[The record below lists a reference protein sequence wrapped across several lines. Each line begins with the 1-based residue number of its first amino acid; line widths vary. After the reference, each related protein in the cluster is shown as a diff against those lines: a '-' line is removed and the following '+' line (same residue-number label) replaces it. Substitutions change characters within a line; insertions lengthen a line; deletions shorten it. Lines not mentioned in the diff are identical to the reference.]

1 MALAFHSVNI
11 SKKAEK
17 PIALSDNS
25 HVISAVNS
33 NRGGSYIAVNKA
45 AASLSLLSSSILLS
59 SAQAIVGIMQI
70 FVKTLT
76 GKTITLDVESS
87 DSIDQVVKQQIED
100 KEGIPSDQQRLI
112 FGGKQ
117 LEDGFALSYY
127 NIEKEA
133 TLHLVL
139 CLCGGAKKRKKKTY
153 TKPKKAKHHHKT
165 VKLAVLKFYQVS
177 LLEQIQR

>member
-1 MALAFHSVNI
+1 
-11 SKKAEK
+11 
-17 PIALSDNS
+17 
-25 HVISAVNS
+25 
-33 NRGGSYIAVNKA
+33 
-45 AASLSLLSSSILLS
+45 
-59 SAQAIVGIMQI
+59 MQI

-87 DSIDQVVKQQIED
+87 DSIDFVVKQQIED
-100 KEGIPSDQQRLI
+100 KEGIPASQQRLI

-117 LEDGFALSYY
+117 LEDGRSLCDYS
-127 NIEKEA
+127 IEKEA

-165 VKLAVLKFYQVS
+165 TKLAILKFYQVK
-177 LLEQIQR
+177 LELTADVNI

>member
-1 MALAFHSVNI
+1 
-11 SKKAEK
+11 
-17 PIALSDNS
+17 
-25 HVISAVNS
+25 
-33 NRGGSYIAVNKA
+33 
-45 AASLSLLSSSILLS
+45 
-59 SAQAIVGIMQI
+59 MQI

-87 DSIDQVVKQQIED
+87 DSDIVVRQQIED
-100 KEGIPSDQQRLI
+100 KDGIPSSQQRLI

-117 LEDGFALSYY
+117 LQDGLALSYY

-139 CLCGGAKKRKKKTY
+139 CLDGGAKKRKKKTY

-165 VKLAVLKFYQVS
+165 TKLAVLKFYQVS
-177 LLEQIQR
+177 EETRNNLFRTQSIGSMHHLKSTIDKR

>member
-1 MALAFHSVNI
+1 
-11 SKKAEK
+11 
-17 PIALSDNS
+17 
-25 HVISAVNS
+25 
-33 NRGGSYIAVNKA
+33 
-45 AASLSLLSSSILLS
+45 
-59 SAQAIVGIMQI
+59 MQI

-87 DSIDQVVKQQIED
+87 DSIDSVVKQQIED
-100 KEGIPSDQQRLI
+100 KEGIPAFQQRLI

-117 LEDGFALSYY
+117 LEDSQNLSYY

-139 CLCGGAKKRKKKTY
+139 SLDGGAKKRKKKTY

-165 VKLAVLKFYQVS
+165 TKLAILKFYQVLS
-177 LLEQIQR
+177 CPISSRKM